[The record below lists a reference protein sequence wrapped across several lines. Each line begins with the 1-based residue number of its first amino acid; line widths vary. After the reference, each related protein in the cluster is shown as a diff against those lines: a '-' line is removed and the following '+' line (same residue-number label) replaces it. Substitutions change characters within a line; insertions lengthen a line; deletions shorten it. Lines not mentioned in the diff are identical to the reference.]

1 MTNGGGRNTLDS
13 KGGSMK
19 KKTFILLASL
29 SIFIAIGLQASPEKR
44 PLTFDDFIRIKR
56 LSDPQISPKGD
67 LIAFVVTEMDLEKNS
82 SNSDIWIVP
91 IEKGDPR
98 RLTSSPL
105 SDSSP
110 RWSPNGGQIA
120 FISSRSGSSQIW
132 MIDPHGG
139 EATQFTNI
147 STGVSSLTW
156 SPAGTHIAFAS
167 TVFPHCEDDDCNKA
181 KLQKMEESPVKAKVF
196 DELMYR
202 HWNEWRDGMRSHVFV
217 IPAEGGQPVDV
228 TPGDY
233 DTPPISLGG
242 HQDYTFSPDGS
253 EICFVR
259 NEDSAL
265 KKGLGT
271 NNDLFTNSP
280 AGDEIAKTT
289 TSEAN
294 DNSPL
299 YSPDGKYLAYRAM
312 SRPGF
317 EADKYNLIVVNL
329 QDEEKLN
336 LTESLDRSVDEII
349 WSPDSQSLFFTF
361 EEQGR
366 HVLAHVSLEENRIE
380 RILEGY
386 FLSSVQLSPNGR
398 TAYFLKQSI
407 DRPSEI
413 YSFDLSSNKL
423 NQLTHTN
430 ASLISEIEMS
440 SPEEFWYKGAAGDD
454 VHGFLLKPPFFD
466 PSKKYPLVMLI
477 HGGPQGAWSDNF
489 HYRWNAQMFASP
501 GYVVAMVNFHGST
514 GYGQAF
520 TDSISGDWGGKPF
533 DDIMLGLDYLFS
545 TFDFIDFKRT
555 GAAGASFGGYMIDW
569 IEGHTDRFECLISHS
584 GVYDL
589 RSMYGST
596 EELWF
601 PEWEFKGAPW
611 TNEEMYEKWSPSCF
625 VQNFKTPCLVI
636 HGQLDFRVPVTQ
648 GFQFFTGLQRMNIP
662 SKMIYF
668 PDECHFVL
676 RPRNAKLW
684 WESVLAWLEKYL
696 K

>member
-1 MTNGGGRNTLDS
+1 MAL
-13 KGGSMK
+13 
-19 KKTFILLASL
+19 L
-29 SIFIAIGLQASPEKR
+29 SIFIVIALKASPEKR
-44 PLTFDDFIRIKR
+44 ALTFDDFIRIKR
-56 LSDPQISPKGD
+56 ISDPQISPLGD
-67 LIAFVVTEMDLEKNS
+67 LIAFVVTEMDLDNNT

-91 IEKGDPR
+91 TVKGDPR
-98 RLTSSPL
+98 RLTSSPK

-110 RWSPNGGQIA
+110 RWSPDGAQIA
-120 FISSRSGSSQIW
+120 FISSRSGTSQIW
-132 MIDPHGG
+132 IIDPYGG
-139 EATQFTNI
+139 EATLLTDI

-156 SPAGTHIAFAS
+156 SPIGKHIAFTS
-167 TVFPHCEDDDCNKA
+167 TVFPDCEDDDCNKA
-181 KLQKMEESPVKAKVF
+181 RLEKMEENPVKAKVF
-196 DELMYR
+196 QELMYR
-202 HWNEWRDGMRSHVFV
+202 HWNEWRDSMRSHVFV
-217 IPAEGGQPVDV
+217 IPAQGGQPVDV

-242 HQDYTFSPDGS
+242 HQDYTFSPDGA

-259 NEDSAL
+259 NEDPLL

-271 NNDLFTNSP
+271 NNDLFINFLTGENITKITTN
-280 AGDEIAKTT
+280 K
-289 TSEAN
+289 AN

-299 YSPDGKYLAYRAM
+299 YSSDGRYLAYRAM

-317 EADKYNLIVVNL
+317 EADKYDLIVSSRETN
-329 QDEEKLN
+329 EKIK
-336 LTESLDRSVDEII
+336 LTESLDRSVDEIL
-349 WSPDSQSLFFTF
+349 WSPDCQSLFFTF
-361 EEQGR
+361 EEHSR
-366 HVLAHVSLEENRIE
+366 YVLAHVSLEEEKIE

-386 FLSSVQLSPNGR
+386 FLSSVQLSPDGR
-398 TAYFLKQSI
+398 TAYFLIQSI

-413 YSFDLSSNKL
+413 YSFDLKSKKL
-423 NQLTHTN
+423 NQLTNIN
-430 ASLISEIEMS
+430 APLFSDIEMNAL
-440 SPEEFWYKGAAGDD
+440 EEFWYDGAAGDK
-454 VHGFLLKPPFFD
+454 VHGLLLKPPYFD

-477 HGGPQGAWSDNF
+477 HGGPQGAWNDNF

-514 GYGQAF
+514 GYGQPF

-533 DDIMLGLDYLFS
+533 DDIMLGLDYLYS
-545 TFDFIDFKRT
+545 SYDFIDFKKT
-555 GAAGASFGGYMIDW
+555 GAAGASYGGYMIDW

-589 RSMYGST
+589 RSMYGAT

-601 PEWEFKGAPW
+601 PEWEFEGTPW
-611 TNEEMYEKWSPSCF
+611 TNEEMYEKWSPSYF

-648 GFQFFTGLQRMNIP
+648 GFQFFTSLQRMNVP

-668 PDECHFVL
+668 PDEGHFVL
-676 RPRNAKLW
+676 QPQNAKLW
-684 WESVLAWLEKYL
+684 WEGVLDWLARYL